1 MITFVDETS
10 RIAYAHL
17 YNFFLF
23 FHLAT
28 SSTINNFALR
38 WWLLLLMTMMMAP
51 AKLYVHPSETIPTWD
66 GNRMAHG
73 STGDCRG
80 YRARYFNSWSPQHA
94 RFRCGG
100 WGSCAVPTF
109 IQPWLVA
116 CEPTVVRPRLS
127 LVDPPSWCQ
136 VFDPRCLHSDASRL
150 ETVDSSGQS
159 WYRVH
164 F

>member
-1 MITFVDETS
+1 MIILVDETS
-10 RIAYAHL
+10 RIAYIHL
-17 YNFFLF
+17 YNFFF
-23 FHLAT
+23 FSFIWQL
-28 SSTINNFALR
+28 SRLWTILHY
-38 WWLLLLMTMMMAP
+38 LLMTMMMAP
-51 AKLYVHPSETIPTWD
+51 AKLYMHLSETIPTSD

-109 IQPWLVA
+109 IRPWLVA

-127 LVDPPSWCQ
+127 LADPPSWCQ

-159 WYRVH
+159 
-164 F
+164 